1 MYTMENQN
9 KSCYRSIKKRN
20 IIRIGQALLKQNCCD
35 YNGCYEYAKDLQE
48 MQYKCNDTFGPDNLV
63 KDDKGN
69 IENTL
74 CSELRDRKINAL
86 DKLTNFNN
94 GGGKIKKSTKSNK
107 STNNKKVTKKTN
119 KRTKFLGGTP
129 YQDILKHL
137 LEIDNIE
144 SGNYLLNFS
153 DSKTLNFNVAFNN
166 LDVKHGNDL
175 NAYVVKSLSSS
186 FKLPITEENIQTLF
200 NSVDIFSFIDQKMKD
215 TITTD
220 ASIVKSGNP
229 VDIVITRIL
238 FLLKREILSNN
249 VHLNGE
255 TIISVDE
262 SSKEKENLII
272 FTSVK
277 YKNLLKQIKMLSPSL
292 SNLQL
297 FYILLFLTASG
308 EELLGFFVRFN
319 LNLNTQIS
327 EQIGNITFTATN
339 VERDV
344 PSNVMKYVTYY
355 QDPINNLFKL
365 PKSKYSPSEQDDP
378 NRTIIDYIYNMF
390 DHYIKVVN
398 EEVILTTYRTY
409 FMELTLNKTS
419 LAPNVPSILL
429 GIAINKIEVNITNF
443 TIKNTFEYCWT
454 INTKTLLLLNKL
466 NLNKL
471 VPFFYDI
478 SPIYTSAL
486 KSSVYSMTGLKVPH
500 FGYIK
505 AKGGNSKKTKKH
517 NKVRFSKISKKNIKK
532 NIKR

>member
-20 IIRIGQALLKQNCCD
+20 IIRIGEELLKQNCCD
-35 YNGCYEYAKDLQE
+35 YNGCSEYAKDLQE
-48 MQYKCNDTFGPDNLV
+48 IQYKCNDAFGPDNLV

-86 DKLTNFNN
+86 DKLKYFNAA
-94 GGGKIKKSTKSNK
+94 GGKIRKSTKSNK
-107 STNNKKVTKKTN
+107 STNNKKVTKKTKKTN

-137 LEIDNIE
+137 LETDNIE

-153 DSKTLNFNVAFNN
+153 DSKTLNFNVEFNN
-166 LDVKHGNDL
+166 LDMKHGNDL
-175 NAYVVKSLSSS
+175 NAYVVKSLSST

-200 NSVDIFSFIDQKMKD
+200 NSVDIFSFIDQKMKE

-238 FLLKREILSNN
+238 YLLKREILSNN

-262 SSKEKENLII
+262 SSKETENIII
-272 FTSVK
+272 FTFVK

-292 SNLQL
+292 TNLQL

-319 LNLNTQIS
+319 LNMNTQIS
-327 EQIGNITFTATN
+327 DQIGNITFTATN

-365 PKSKYSPSEQDDP
+365 SNTKVADAP

-398 EEVILTTYRTY
+398 EEVILTTYRSY

-443 TIKNTFEYCWT
+443 TIKNTFEYSWT

-486 KSSVYSMTGLKVPH
+486 KSSVYNMTGLKVPH

-505 AKGGNSKKTKKH
+505 AKGGYSKKTKKPY
-517 NKVRFSKISKKNIKK
+517 KVRFSKTSKKNIKN
-532 NIKR
+532 NIKG